1 MEKTTKLKDRIKELT
16 QSLFSRI
23 MQLPVKTKIIA
34 GSVAGVLLIV
44 CIVAGIYFS
53 GKEEVIYVETV
64 AEVGNLTV
72 GITETGNVTVEE
84 EEQTFD
90 IDISEFSS
98 DNSGGFAWQSMG
110 GGMGGMQGM
119 TQMFGGEQPA
129 VPAGN

>member
-84 EEQTFD
+84 EERVREDSVDMEAERTNTNTNPMSAGAS
-90 IDISEFSS
+90 SETMAGIIAS
-98 DNSGGFAWQSMG
+98 
-110 GGMGGMQGM
+110 
-119 TQMFGGEQPA
+119 QP
-129 VPAGN
+129 PA